1 MACSEN
7 PATQSILNVANN
19 CLESDSVVRLF
30 EKITKNDHL
39 QVFCLCEHVLSLG
52 CKKNQCRFVPC
63 TDLRRVVAEQ
73 FYAMIAQDIDIS
85 DNVLCASGCIVL
97 GTVLD
102 KITYLQRLNIS
113 GLHYSYSGFG
123 IQSRLLTFIQ

>member
-1 MACSEN
+1 M
-7 PATQSILNVANN
+7 
-19 CLESDSVVRLF
+19 
-30 EKITKNDHL
+30 
-39 QVFCLCEHVLSLG
+39 
-52 CKKNQCRFVPC
+52 
-63 TDLRRVVAEQ
+63 AEQ